1 MEQDTRK
8 RPWWL
13 AFLDRTNLIVTS
25 LTGCCLAYTRSAGVT
40 YFIAGAVLCSITVK
54 AVKRIFR
61 QPRPVHLNP
70 THQKITYGM
79 PSTHSATI
87 TYYATYVPLACLY
100 LPIHASLPQSTLTR
114 VVPPLIVVPWAS
126 LISISRIWLGHHTWP
141 QVTVGC
147 SYGLAFACVWFI
159 AWTHGLSEYG
169 KTLEQSSNWC

>member
-1 MEQDTRK
+1 MLQTK
-8 RPWWL
+8 SL
-13 AFLDRTNLIVTS
+13 HTLINVLISKTNLIVTS

-40 YFIAGAVLCSITVK
+40 YFVAGAVLCSITVK

-70 THQKITYGM
+70 THQKITYGSVNMCFYWSSSLNFSSSRM

-126 LISISRIWLGHHTWP
+126 LISM
-141 QVTVGC
+141 
-147 SYGLAFACVWFI
+147 
-159 AWTHGLSEYG
+159 
-169 KTLEQSSNWC
+169 